1 MSKKSRLRGCFDKQ
15 YGKRAQT
22 LLKSPSQHLYYF
34 HWLLARKLYSKRS
47 LLLTCQILRLL
58 IRTMASN
65 ETYPALNRDN
75 LTIPIQMQLSQK
87 KNISSAFFAEILK
100 SKFNFE
106 HFEKKRWPPQLLY
119 FRNYGLWRRSY
130 TNV

>member
-34 HWLLARKLYSKRS
+34 LWLLARKLYTKRS
-47 LLLTCQILRLL
+47 LLLTFQILRLL
-58 IRTMASN
+58 VSTMASN

-87 KNISSAFFAEILK
+87 KNISSAFFPEILK